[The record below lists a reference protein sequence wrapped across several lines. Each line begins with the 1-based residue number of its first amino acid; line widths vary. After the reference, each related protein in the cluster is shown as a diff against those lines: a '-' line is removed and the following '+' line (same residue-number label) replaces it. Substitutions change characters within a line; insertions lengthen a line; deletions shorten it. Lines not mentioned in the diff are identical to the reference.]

1 MGFQATSGPPRR
13 KTEKHRCKNM
23 VVSVSSP
30 PKDLYTLKAPKN
42 NVKWAALLGCN
53 DLQSDVLD
61 GTPLCK
67 YPEGGMDLQRSVL
80 DGTPFCKHP
89 ESEFAF
95 PSGLP
100 SGRSLGK
107 FPESNFDF
115 PIGFPS
121 NTSRPL
127 NKHPEG
133 DFDLSSGSQS

>member
-1 MGFQATSGPPRR
+1 MGFQATSGPPRL
-13 KTEKHRCKNM
+13 KTEKHSFKNM
-23 VVSVSSP
+23 AVSVSCP
-30 PKDLYTLKAPKN
+30 PKDLYTLNLPKN
-42 NVKWAALLGCN
+42 NVKRRALLSCN
-53 DLQSDVLD
+53 DLQSDALD
-61 GTPLCK
+61 GAPLCK
-67 YPEGGMDLQRSVL
+67 YPEGGMDLQSGVL